1 VIFVAKTSFRLIFV
15 FFVAVTRMSSVIAYT
30 YANCSTCRDAVKWL
44 RARGVPFV
52 EKPIRETPPS
62 VAELKRMLGYQN
74 DNLRRLF
81 NTSGQ
86 DYRALG
92 LSGKLPA
99 MTEAEALALLGG
111 NGRLVKRPFVL
122 GATFGLVGFDQA
134 EWNAAFRESE
144 I

>member
-1 VIFVAKTSFRLIFV
+1 
-15 FFVAVTRMSSVIAYT
+15 VTVYT

-44 RARGVPFV
+44 RAHGVAFV

-62 VAELKRMLGYQN
+62 VAELKRMLGSQN
-74 DNLRRLF
+74 GNIRRLF

-86 DYRALG
+86 EYRALG
-92 LSGKLPA
+92 LADKLVA
-99 MTEAEALALLGG
+99 MTEAEALALLAG

-122 GATFGLVGFDQA
+122 GDTFGLVGFDPA
-134 EWNAAFRESE
+134 GWEVALRESK